1 MERKGVKLM
10 IWDVFVRKFEEV
22 WRLGM
27 RGDEEREWGWGKIRC
42 GCEEI
47 RAISHLNVPF
57 FWAELFGACALLHW
71 SMRSTSV

>member
-1 MERKGVKLM
+1 M

-27 RGDEEREWGWGKIRC
+27 RGDEEREWGGEKIRC

-47 RAISHLNVPF
+47 RD
-57 FWAELFGACALLHW
+57 
-71 SMRSTSV
+71 